1 MAIAL
6 IMRLSLKQTI
16 VLVLIAVFVIAG
28 LYLKFR
34 EYVLPTAVIQI
45 AGQEIKVEL
54 AQTPRA
60 WAKGLSGRKNLDEKA
75 GMFFVY
81 PEPSRRGFWMKEMNF
96 PLDIIWINEG
106 QVVDIAPNVPPASD
120 SNPPLYYPRLP
131 AQGVLEVKAGFSEK
145 YGLKIGDRVE
155 LLTK

>member
-1 MAIAL
+1 MEVAL

-16 VLVLIAVFVIAG
+16 VLVLIAVFVMAG
-28 LYLKFR
+28 LYLKLR
-34 EYVLPTAVIQI
+34 EYFLPTALIKI

-60 WAKGLSGRKNLDEKA
+60 WAKGLSGRQNLDEKA

-96 PLDIIWINEG
+96 PIDIIWIEQG
-106 QVVDIAPNVPPASD
+106 EVVDIAPNVPPDNSPRPA
-120 SNPPLYYPRLP
+120 LYYPRLP
-131 AQGVLEVKAGFSEK
+131 ARAVLEVRAGFSEK

-155 LLTK
+155 LRGD